1 MFRHL
6 RTLEKTDDPRIQ
18 LSLADLIYAIGELT
32 RCVMAQG
39 SMDGVD
45 FTRHSKRA
53 VRRELLGYS
62 FTITGPVGRT
72 NKLFGKDLGDI
83 CPVGLVIIGV
93 LAVALRS
100 PRFFECKVRRNCNC
114 KELVGPVHKEG
125 FCATCK
131 VRIEHLSMGEAVRDV
146 VDDIAGNFDPKLG
159 SILHLVDL
167 VQRLIHRIFEV
178 F

>member
-39 SMDGVD
+39 SMDGMD

-53 VRRELLGYS
+53 ARRELLGYS
-62 FTITGPVGRT
+62 FTVTGPVGRT

-83 CPVGLVIIGV
+83 SPIGFVVEGV

-125 FCATCK
+125 FCATGK
-131 VRIEHLSMGEAVRDV
+131 VRIEHLSTGEAIRDV
-146 VDDIAGNFDPKLG
+146 VDDIVGDFDPKLG

-167 VQRLIHRIFEV
+167 VQSIIHRIFEV

>member
-1 MFRHL
+1 M
-6 RTLEKTDDPRIQ
+6 
-18 LSLADLIYAIGELT
+18 
-32 RCVMAQG
+32 
-39 SMDGVD
+39 D
-45 FTRHSKRA
+45 FTCHSKGA
-53 VRRELLGYS
+53 IRRELLGYS
-62 FTITGPVGRT
+62 FAVTGPVGRT

-83 CPVGLVIIGV
+83 SPIGFVIKGV

-159 SILHLVDL
+159 SILHLVDF

-178 F
+178 FQVFALLFVHGVHDVPFE